1 MKYGLITYK
10 DTENIGDDIQ
20 SYVAIRF
27 LPKIDYYIEREK
39 LDLFVPKK
47 EEQVVTIMNGWY
59 LHSKIN
65 FYLSPFIYPIFI
77 STHLSQYNNGGIKT
91 EYLNEKTI
99 KQLNEYGP
107 IGCRDSG
114 TKKLLDDIGVDNYL
128 SGCLTLT
135 IEEDKKVKKKD
146 YICIVDIDEEA
157 EKYLNDN
164 LKDKKIVKKT
174 HVLNREEN
182 NKLSWDERFKNVKE
196 LLDTYQAAELVI
208 TTRLHCAL
216 PCLALNTPVLL
227 LYDEEKLYTKD
238 RLADYAKIVNKMTT
252 SEFLESGIEKIKSK
266 IINPTNYLSIK
277 EANEKRVKDFLKQ
290 AEKKV
295 NNKSLPSIKDY
306 QKFYVSQKQDVDNL
320 YQIAVN
326 DMETSKR
333 DYLNISYERDYWKK
347 EFEILLKKYEFL
359 RDKDTSIEF
368 NDFLMKYENLLKEN
382 KCLKEK
388 LKKYEKRDKNKSKKS

>member
-1 MKYGLITYK
+1 M
-10 DTENIGDDIQ
+10 
-20 SYVAIRF
+20 
-27 LPKIDYYIEREK
+27 
-39 LDLFVPKK
+39 
-47 EEQVVTIMNGWY
+47 
-59 LHSKIN
+59 
-65 FYLSPFIYPIFI
+65 
-77 STHLSQYNNGGIKT
+77 
-91 EYLNEKTI
+91 
-99 KQLNEYGP
+99 
-107 IGCRDSG
+107 
-114 TKKLLDDIGVDNYL
+114 
-128 SGCLTLT
+128 TLT

-290 AEKKV
+290 AETKV
-295 NNKSLPSIKDY
+295 NNKPLPSIKDY

-326 DMETSKR
+326 DMETSKRDYLNISYER